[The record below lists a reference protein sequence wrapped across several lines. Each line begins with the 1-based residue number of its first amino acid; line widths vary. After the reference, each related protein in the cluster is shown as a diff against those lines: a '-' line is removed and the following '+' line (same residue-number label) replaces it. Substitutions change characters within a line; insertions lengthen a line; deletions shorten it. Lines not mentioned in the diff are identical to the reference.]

1 MTAVNFIKK
10 NKINILIII
19 IFLILPLIFF
29 RDTLRLNNII
39 FGSEDSIRYYISVRT
54 LIIESLK
61 NFELPL
67 WNKYIFNGFPLLAS
81 PDIYTLYP
89 PALILDLIFP
99 VQLSY
104 NIMVLLQYSLSGL
117 FMYLFL
123 RELKLNKIACLAGG
137 IIFMFS
143 GNMISHRSLSVYLNV
158 FTWAPLILY
167 FLEKF
172 RKNKKIIYVLAATI
186 FYSISFFGGAQQ
198 LFFYMSFVIFTYI
211 IYYAFIH
218 NNQRNFHLLWSL
230 IMFIIFIPI
239 SLVQIIPTLEL
250 VNFSYFRGT
259 TNYDY
264 MVIDSYDAKL
274 LPSLIF
280 PYIFGCKHP
289 SLSGIPGVLRW
300 FGNGDSVN
308 MIRYFGIITI
318 PLFITG
324 TFKKYK
330 KSLFWIF
337 IFALSFLLVFG
348 EYNPIYKALYYI
360 PIINKFKIPTR
371 IFFITGFAFSII
383 SAYGFDFIIA
393 NKIKKIRKI
402 VKVSIIFLSFIFS
415 GFLIFYVSLRYT
427 NLQEHIINFYK
438 TSVNVNLLK
447 ESIILSNYSIYMPL
461 ILIILSII
469 FLIIL
474 LKVKNKATYCILLIF
489 IFLDLFSMGHFDELN
504 RENIYF
510 SNIRN
515 EEFEYIHSPENEYR
529 ILVLEESEEKQ
540 IFQPD
545 KNVYY
550 KIDYFSGYDPLITR
564 DFIRV
569 ANLSNATYGLIHEED
584 GIKLLQNNNILSILN
599 TRYIVLPGKKD
610 PELFLSSVSSYIKDK
625 DILTERDFHKN
636 AELNNSIITGKTLT
650 LSEEENKPK
659 LYQKE
664 VKIKSNSLY
673 LISFNIKR
681 IKELDNFI
689 HIDFSG
695 ENYNNAEQEFII
707 NPSDITGSYQE
718 VEKMIESSEV
728 PENEQIYFRIF
739 TNSKGGVK
747 ISDLNICEITG
758 YQNYSIK
765 YSDEDILILENN
777 NYLPRFYFV
786 ENLISSD
793 NQDEIINKLWDRGI
807 YSKDDTLKYDTSAY
821 IEGINQN
828 LSLAQI
834 GAGDK
839 IKINEYGNNK
849 VTLSVSSEND
859 SFLVFSDSY
868 YPGWKAY
875 INGKETRVYRVNG
888 IAKGIFVPAG
898 DNIIKFVYFPIKI
911 LALLILSI
919 ISFISVLVI
928 ILFLHLKNKRSEI

>member
-1 MTAVNFIKK
+1 MISFLKK

-19 IFLILPLIFF
+19 LFLILPLIFF

-54 LIIESLK
+54 LIIDSLK

-89 PALILDLIFP
+89 PALFLDLIFP
-99 VQLSY
+99 VPLSY
-104 NIMVLLQYSLSGL
+104 NMLVLLQYSLSGL

-123 RELKLNKIACLAGG
+123 RELKLNRIACFAGG

-172 RKNKKIIYVLAATI
+172 RKNKKIVYVLAATI

-198 LFFYMSFVIFTYI
+198 LFFYMSFMIFAYI
-211 IYYAFIH
+211 IYYSFIH
-218 NNQRNFHLLWSL
+218 NNQRNFHFLWPL
-230 IMFIIFIPI
+230 IMFVIFIPI

-250 VNFSYFRGT
+250 VNLSYFRSFAYY
-259 TNYDY
+259 NY
-264 MVIDSYDAKL
+264 MVIDSYNPKL

-280 PYIFGCKHP
+280 PFIFGCKHP
-289 SLSGIPGVLRW
+289 SLSGIPGFLRW

-318 PLFITG
+318 PLFIIG
-324 TFKKYK
+324 AFKKYK
-330 KSLFWIF
+330 KSIFWIF
-337 IFALSFLLVFG
+337 IFVLSFLLIFG

-371 IFFITGFAFSII
+371 IFFITGFSFSII
-383 SAYGFDFIIA
+383 SAYGFDFIIE
-393 NKIKKIRKI
+393 NKIIKIRKI

-415 GFLIFYVSLRYT
+415 GFLIFYFLFRYT
-427 NLQEHIINFYK
+427 NFQEHIINFYK
-438 TSVNVNLLK
+438 TSVDADLLK
-447 ESIILSNYSIYMPL
+447 ENIILSNYSIYMPL

-474 LKVKNKATYCILLIF
+474 LKVKNKATYYILLIF

-564 DFIRV
+564 DFIRI
-569 ANLSNATYGLIHEED
+569 ANLSKATYGLIQEED
-584 GIKLLQNNNILSILN
+584 GINLLRNNIILSILN
-599 TRYIVLPGKKD
+599 TRYIVLPAKKN
-610 PELFLSSVSSYIKDK
+610 PELFLSSISSYIKDK
-625 DILTERDFHKN
+625 DILTKRDFHKN
-636 AELNNSIITGKTLT
+636 AELNNSRIEGETLT
-650 LSEEENKPK
+650 LSDEESTLK

-681 IKELDNFI
+681 IKKLDNFI

-695 ENYNNAEQEFII
+695 ENYNNAEQEFVI
-707 NPSDITGSYQE
+707 NPSDITGSYKK
-718 VEKMIESSEV
+718 VEKIIESLEV
-728 PENEQIYFRIF
+728 PENEKIYFRIF

-747 ISDLNICEITG
+747 ISDLNIYEVSG

-765 YSDEDILILENN
+765 YYDEDILILENKN
-777 NYLPRFYFV
+777 CLPRFYFV
-786 ENLISSD
+786 ENLISLD
-793 NQDEIINKLWDRGI
+793 DQDEIINKFWDRDI
-807 YSKDDTLKYDTSAY
+807 YIKNDMLKYDTSAY
-821 IEGINQN
+821 MEGIDQN
-828 LSLAQI
+828 ISLAQI
-834 GAGDK
+834 GPSNK
-839 IKINEYGNNK
+839 IKINEYSNNK
-849 VTLSVSSEND
+849 VSLSLSSKNN

-868 YPGWKAY
+868 YAGWKAY
-875 INGKETRVYRVNG
+875 INGKETKIYRVNG

-898 DNIIKFVYFPIKI
+898 DNIVKFSYLPIKI

-919 ISFISVLVI
+919 ISFISVLI
-928 ILFLHLKNKRSEI
+928 MILFLYLKNKRNKI